1 MINKKQLV
9 TSQKVALVFILG
21 HFILKLIHFSSL
33 SAEISTLFAIFH
45 IWALLVIL
53 IGILFYHM
61 LLTCI
66 FYLSFRILNYTF
78 NLIYR

>member
-33 SAEISTLFAIFH
+33 SAGISTLFAIFH